1 MNPWYPEKIVA
12 PPELTAV
19 SVPKGQLSEKDWIE
33 ALSDRV
39 SDLALKE
46 ENPLEAANEACR
58 RLDLPGVDNANQV
71 GEALVKYNLNLLTFL
86 SAEQREN
93 QWPAQ
98 VNGPSEPAKQAL
110 KDVDLESWV
119 ELALSQVNA
128 SDLA

>member
-19 SVPKGQLSEKDWIE
+19 SVPKGQLSEKQWIE

-39 SDLALKE
+39 SNLALKE

-58 RLDLPGVDNANQV
+58 RLDLPSVDSPNQL
-71 GEALVKYNLNLLTFL
+71 GDALVKYNLNLRTYL
-86 SAEQREN
+86 SVEQREN

-98 VNGPSEPAKQAL
+98 VNEPSEPAKQAL

>member
-19 SVPKGQLSEKDWIE
+19 SVPKGQLSEKQWIE

-58 RLDLPGVDNANQV
+58 RLDLPSVDSPNQL
-71 GEALVKYNLNLLTFL
+71 GDALVKYNLNLKTFL

-98 VNGPSEPAKQAL
+98 VSGPSEPAKQAL

>member
-12 PPELTAV
+12 PPELT
-19 SVPKGQLSEKDWIE
+19 SVLVPSGKLSEKQWVE

-39 SDLALKE
+39 ADLALKE

-58 RLDLPGVDNANQV
+58 RLDLPSVDNANQV
-71 GEALVKYNLNLLTFL
+71 GEALVKYNLNLLTYL
-86 SAEQREN
+86 SVEQREN

-98 VNGPSEPAKQAL
+98 VSGPSEPAKQAL
-110 KDVDLESWV
+110 KDVDFPSWV
-119 ELALSQVNA
+119 ELALSQVNV

>member
-19 SVPKGQLSEKDWIE
+19 SVPKGQLSEKQWIE

-71 GEALVKYNLNLLTFL
+71 GEALVKYNLNLRTFL
-86 SAEQREN
+86 SVEQREN

-98 VNGPSEPAKQAL
+98 VSGPNEDAKQAL
-110 KDVDLESWV
+110 KEVDLEGWV
-119 ELALSQVNA
+119 ELASYQV
-128 SDLA
+128 SGLDLD

>member
-19 SVPKGQLSEKDWIE
+19 SVPKRQLSEKEWIE

-39 SDLALKE
+39 SNLALKE
-46 ENPLEAANEACR
+46 EKPLEAANEACR
-58 RLDLPGVDNANQV
+58 RLDLPGVENANQV

-86 SAEQREN
+86 NVEQREN
-93 QWPAQ
+93 QWPAK
-98 VNGPSEPAKQAL
+98 VSEPSEAAKQAL
-110 KDVDLESWV
+110 KDVDFQSWV

>member
-19 SVPKGQLSEKDWIE
+19 SAPKGQLSEKDWIE

-58 RLDLPGVDNANQV
+58 RLELPSVDNPNQL
-71 GEALVKYNLNLLTFL
+71 GDALVKYNLNLRTFL
-86 SAEQREN
+86 SVEQREN

-98 VNGPSEPAKQAL
+98 VNEPSEPAKQAL